1 MLGGGGFTGGVYEI
15 GALRALDLLAVNR
28 TVNQFDVYV
37 GTSAGSFVASLV
49 ANGVTP
55 EEMMRVVN
63 QQVPTP
69 FRDVDRGHADAPE
82 RARVRPERRAAA
94 AADPRPG
101 PQLPRPDPLGS
112 LIDLAV
118 GLAEALP
125 SGLYDGRGIQ
135 EYLETVLGDPDRVND
150 FRLLENEL
158 YLTATDLDTCERIVL
173 GGPEWDD
180 VPISRA
186 VAASTALPM
195 VYKPVEIKGRHLVD
209 GGLRSTTN
217 VDIAVERGAKFVIV
231 VNPLVP
237 YVNDFQKV
245 IPTMLGS
252 RVRRV
257 ADMGFP
263 QIGYQAF
270 KLLAHQRLH
279 EAVSHW
285 KEKYPGVDIIL
296 IEPDPND
303 ELMFETNILNFTRRV
318 EIARHGFESVTL
330 KLAADYDELK
340 AVCAKHGIEISAT
353 RVRKVVQKFAK
364 ERERRRPGAASS
376 SRPRA
381 RCCGSPRRL
390 GALGPSSAFSS
401 ARTADPW
408 PARRARWPHVV
419 VRAERAAGGHD
430 HALACAGGR
439 PAASPSIAARAEPEE
454 VRLARSRPPQVA
466 QRLRAAVRA
475 RATRR
480 RGGARSRRRRACSA
494 CSTAAWVSA
503 FTPSTGATCRRRSR
517 VRAHRVAGAQARQPV
532 DLREGA
538 HHQQAREGV
547 DQAQA
552 RVDVLGV
559 LEVHE
564 RLVQQHVHVLGQH
577 RQQAPQPRRRAGSGR
592 SGRWGCRSRARACG
606 R

>member
-1 MLGGGGFTGGVYEI
+1 MGEVVRLEKPAKTGKTGGKQARRRRSRTALVLGGGGFTGGVYEI

-69 FRDVDRGHADAPE
+69 FRDVDRGTLMRPNALEIAQSAALLPL
-82 RARVRPERRAAA
+82 RVLGLARSVV
-94 AADPRPG
+94 G
-101 PQLPRPDPLGS
+101 QLGSAS

-125 SGLYDGRGIQ
+125 SGLYDSRGMQ
-135 EYLETVLGDPDRVND
+135 DYLEQVLGDPDRVND

-158 YLTATDLDTCERIVL
+158 YLAATDLDTCERITL
-173 GGPEWDD
+173 GGQDWDD

-209 GGLRSTTN
+209 GGIRSTTN

-279 EAVSHW
+279 EAVSRW
-285 KEKYPGVDIIL
+285 QEKYPGVDIIL

-303 ELMFETNILNFTRRV
+303 ELMFETNILNFTRRM

-330 KLAADYDELK
+330 KLASDYDELK
-340 AVCAKHGIEISAT
+340 SVCAKHGIEISAT
-353 RVRKVVQKFAK
+353 RVRKVVRRFAK
-364 ERERRRPGAASS
+364 ERERAAGWRRIFEQTT
-376 SRPRA
+376 
-381 RCCGSPRRL
+381 
-390 GALGPSSAFSS
+390 GAL
-401 ARTADPW
+401 
-408 PARRARWPHVV
+408 
-419 VRAERAAGGHD
+419 
-430 HALACAGGR
+430 
-439 PAASPSIAARAEPEE
+439 
-454 VRLARSRPPQVA
+454 
-466 QRLRAAVRA
+466 LRQSEDA
-475 RATRR
+475 
-480 RGGARSRRRRACSA
+480 
-494 CSTAAWVSA
+494 
-503 FTPSTGATCRRRSR
+503 
-517 VRAHRVAGAQARQPV
+517 
-532 DLREGA
+532 
-538 HHQQAREGV
+538 
-547 DQAQA
+547 
-552 RVDVLGV
+552 
-559 LEVHE
+559 
-564 RLVQQHVHVLGQH
+564 
-577 RQQAPQPRRRAGSGR
+577 
-592 SGRWGCRSRARACG
+592 
-606 R
+606 